1 MQGYKI
7 CIDHTKSLFTLV
19 NKKAAGN
26 HLVCRSVVKAWNQK
40 IYSIW
45 SQIRALLHMVSD
57 SSSMITHM
65 IVTEGLHGRSQA
77 GPDIHV
83 KLKKKNNNKIAG
95 CSSFLYTVRKHGTNN
110 IP

>member
-1 MQGYKI
+1 
-7 CIDHTKSLFTLV
+7 
-19 NKKAAGN
+19 
-26 HLVCRSVVKAWNQK
+26 
-40 IYSIW
+40 
-45 SQIRALLHMVSD
+45 MVSD
-57 SSSMITHM
+57 SSSVIAHM

-83 KLKKKNNNKIAG
+83 KLKNNNNNKIAG